1 VRVAQVDISGL
12 PDTPTLGGE
21 MTVRAA
27 VALGGLQ
34 PRDVQVQAVVGR
46 VDHGDELRDP
56 LVVTMRPIGDSD
68 DAGHRFEATVLLP
81 YAGLVGYTVR
91 VLPQHPLMATPAE
104 FGLLHLAT

>member
-1 VRVAQVDISGL
+1 
-12 PDTPTLGGE
+12 
-21 MTVRAA
+21 
-27 VALGGLQ
+27 
-34 PRDVQVQAVVGR
+34 
-46 VDHGDELRDP
+46 
-56 LVVTMRPIGDSD
+56 MRPIGDSD